1 MELVLLGAT
10 AAPFLAAP
18 FLALLRLLL
27 CFLLLH
33 FGDHDVGT

>member
-33 FGDHDVGT
+33 FGDHGGGT

>member
-10 AAPFLAAP
+10 AAP

-27 CFLLLH
+27 CFLLPCC
-33 FGDHDVGT
+33 GDHDGGT